1 MIYTVM
7 TAKKHR
13 RENITMDWDSVVD
26 ALGED
31 GSYLL
36 ARLLLVLLILV
47 ITWLARRIVTAIM
60 PRLVKRFTQRT
71 ETQIDDRIVE
81 ALRPP
86 LRLLITLF
94 GFWAILLVLE
104 PSEAL
109 SDLTN
114 RVMTSLVT
122 AAIFWALYRGA
133 DLLID
138 LFQLVSQRT
147 TRTAAPLIDDKLI
160 IIVRQI
166 GKAIVVLLAFGAIM
180 EAWGYSMSGL
190 VAGLGI
196 GGLAVA
202 LAAQDALANLIGY
215 FVILADN
222 PFIVGEYIVLS
233 NLSGTIESIGFRS
246 TRVRAPDQS
255 LVSVPNNTIM
265 TANVTNWSR
274 LTKRRLDMTLG
285 LSYGSSPGQVLSVVQ
300 AIREMLQNHDLVQA
314 DSVTVQFVAFSDNSL
329 DVMIICFMKTPAWA
343 DFQAAKQDINL
354 KIMDILAERG
364 VEIAL
369 PSTNVIIEQP
379 VPTVERPD
387 MQLVTPP
394 KPEPTVSTAADSP
407 VPDDAAN

>member
-1 MIYTVM
+1 
-7 TAKKHR
+7 
-13 RENITMDWDSVVD
+13 MDWDSVVD

-47 ITWLARRIVTAIM
+47 ITWLARQIVTAIM